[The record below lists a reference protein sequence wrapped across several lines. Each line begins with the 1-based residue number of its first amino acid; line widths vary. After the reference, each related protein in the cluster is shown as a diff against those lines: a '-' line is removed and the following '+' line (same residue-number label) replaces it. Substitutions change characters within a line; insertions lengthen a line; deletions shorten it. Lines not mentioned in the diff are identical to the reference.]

1 VKRKVFVTL
10 TTVFLILLLG
20 SLLAACGGAPQEAAP
35 VGLDGQALLAE
46 RCSECH
52 DLGRVERVAKTEAE
66 WKSTVERM
74 VGKGA
79 ELDQAEQQAVIQ
91 HLVETYGP

>member
-1 VKRKVFVTL
+1 
-10 TTVFLILLLG
+10 
-20 SLLAACGGAPQEAAP
+20 
-35 VGLDGQALLAE
+35 
-46 RCSECH
+46 
-52 DLGRVERVAKTEAE
+52 VERVAKTEAE